1 MLFSI
6 NRVLIEEVMIIAQD
20 RLRPVSTIIFFKQ
33 RKQSA
38 TFKSP
43 APEAGTRL
51 TCRRGRLIKTSDCI
65 SRQTVSSFLNE
76 GKSVS

>member
-1 MLFSI
+1 MFFST
-6 NRVLIEEVMIIAQD
+6 NQVLTEEVMIISQD
-20 RLRPVSTIIFFKQ
+20 RLRPVSTIIFFNK

-51 TCRRGRLIKTSDCI
+51 TFQSGD
-65 SRQTVSSFLNE
+65 
-76 GKSVS
+76 